1 MKTDLRMHAVHSK
14 EVETTHLVD
23 RHCFVC
29 QKTFTRPAGLRRHK
43 LRKRPC
49 VQLKDVDIK
58 RFECE
63 FCNGS
68 YKYKRN
74 RTAHYRTCKVKNCDL
89 NELSEVLESKNAEL
103 REQAKVIEDMRR
115 ELKEMKGGLQ
125 TGSGDNN
132 AAITGNNNIQLNNV
146 TINSYKTPD
155 ITNLGVKYAE
165 LMSSTLI
172 KSVMEAIYFNPNKP
186 ENHSILSK
194 NLQHGRIAV
203 YDDGWK
209 LLTSEQEIGRVI
221 DAVKR
226 NCLTNGGR
234 IVNDVLPTDV
244 TPAHTRKIES
254 FNGHVREEADMTDD
268 EVLGVFN
275 KHKSMVANTKTRGE

>member
-1 MKTDLRMHAVHSK
+1 MEYQT
-14 EVETTHLVD
+14 D
-23 RHCFVC
+23 RHCFSC
-29 QKTFTRPAGLRRHK
+29 MKTFRYPAELRRHK
-43 LRKRPC
+43 LRKKPC
-49 VQLKDVDIK
+49 VSTPPLKTESF
-58 RFECE
+58 RCE
-63 FCNGS
+63 FCDRT
-68 YKYKRN
+68 YKHKYNRKVHYK
-74 RTAHYRTCKVKNCDL
+74 TCKVKNCDL
-89 NELSEVLESKNAEL
+89 TELSEVLESKNAEL
-103 REQAKVIEDMRR
+103 REQAKVIDDMRR

-254 FNGHVREEADMTDD
+254 FNGHVREEADMTDC